1 MLSSFLLVTNQ
12 LFDGTHLPKQP
23 LAATCSHLQP
33 LAATCSHL
41 QPLGATCSH
50 LQATCPQ
57 PQAATSSHK
66 QPLPTTCSH
75 LPKQPLPQ
83 AATCPSSHLWLQ
95 VAASG
100 CFFENQIAHL
110 LRPQGTNCKTNC
122 KKFNSQ
128 IRLSW
133 CSVGVQH
140 GSPTNELL
148 LLQQTC
154 WPNDDLR

>member
-1 MLSSFLLVTNQ
+1 MGHTCLSS
-12 LFDGTHLPKQP
+12 HLQP

-41 QPLGATCSH
+41 QPLAATCSH
-50 LQATCPQ
+50 LP
-57 PQAATSSHK
+57 AATSSHK
-66 QPLPTTCSH
+66 QPQAATCSHLQPLAQAATSPSSH
-75 LPKQPLPQ
+75 LPKQPL
-83 AATCPSSHLWLQ
+83 

-140 GSPTNELL
+140 GSPTNKLL